1 MLVYACDDGGVGVR
15 RTGAQLLHIELPV
28 PLSIRVQEDAVADV
42 EPETAGRN
50 GRKIR
55 TATVPLAADGRQALA
70 RRLGC
75 DLRIASSANLAVC
88 RADENCTR
96 RAAVAVDKA
105 GTDVLSRR

>member
-1 MLVYACDDGGVGVR
+1 MDATVGAGGRRTSAQQLRVGVR
-15 RTGAQLLHIELPV
+15 DA
-28 PLSIRVQEDAVADV
+28 LSIFVQEDASADC

-55 TATVPLAADGRQALA
+55 TATVPLAADERQALA

-75 DLRIASSANLAVC
+75 DLRIASSARLAVC

-96 RAAVAVDKA
+96 RAAVAVEA